1 MRTENSALQDI
12 DTIRSQAALVHA
24 KIPPTPQIEWPLL
37 SRRLQCSLWLKHENY
52 NPTGSFKVRGGLTY
66 ISELL
71 AREATVKG
79 VVAATRGN
87 FGQSI
92 AYASSQF
99 GLPCVVVVPE
109 GNSLDKNSLM
119 QALGAERITSGV
131 DFDESIAA
139 AKTIA
144 NERHYHLIPSFHADL
159 IAGVSSYAL
168 ELFEALPDL
177 NRVYVPIGLGS
188 GICSV
193 VNVRNALGLDCEIVG
208 VVSENA
214 NAYQLSFEAGKVM
227 STNTAETMADGLAV
241 RNPSKDAL
249 TIILDNVARIV
260 SVSDTQIN
268 QMINILFE
276 DTHNIVEGAGA
287 AAAAAVLKEKD
298 LNKGQKVA
306 AILTGSNINKALFA
320 AALLAE

>member
-1 MRTENSALQDI
+1 MSTESSALQDI
-12 DTIRSQAALVHA
+12 ETIRSKATLVHA

-52 NPTGSFKVRGGLTY
+52 NPTGSFKVRGGLIY
-66 ISELL
+66 VSELL
-71 AREATVKG
+71 LREPEVKG

-99 GLPCVVVVPE
+99 GLASVVVVPE
-109 GNSLDKNSLM
+109 GNSPDKNSLM
-119 QALGAERITSGV
+119 SALGSEVIISGV
-131 DFDESIAA
+131 DFDESIEA
-139 AKTIA
+139 AKIIA
-144 NERHYHLIPSFHADL
+144 EQRRYHLIPSFHADL

-177 NRVYVPIGLGS
+177 NRIYVPIGLGS
-188 GICSV
+188 GVCSV

-249 TIILDNVARIV
+249 TIILENVARIV
-260 SVSDTQIN
+260 SVSDVQIS
-268 QMINILFE
+268 QMMKILFE
-276 DTHNIVEGAGA
+276 DTHNVVEGAGA

-320 AALLAE
+320 EALMAE